1 MTTDIAWPVLDS
13 LLTEAAGEHPV
24 PPVQWSLAGAVLGL
38 VLIPVHTVALEEPL
52 RNCKC
57 FFLFFFNQME
67 SFFYFENLP

>member
-38 VLIPVHTVALEEPL
+38 VLIPVHTVALEIVDVFSSFS
-52 RNCKC
+52 KIKWS
-57 FFLFFFNQME
+57 FFFNFE
-67 SFFYFENLP
+67 SLP

>member
-38 VLIPVHTVALEEPL
+38 VLIPVHTVALEIVDVFSSL
-52 RNCKC
+52 SKIKWN
-57 FFLFFFNQME
+57 F
-67 SFFYFENLP
+67 FFYFESLP

>member
-38 VLIPVHTVALEEPL
+38 VLIPVHTVALEIVNVISSL
-52 RNCKC
+52 SKIKWN
-57 FFLFFFNQME
+57 F
-67 SFFYFENLP
+67 FFYFESLP